1 MNDMKKLILLLCLS
15 AGLPAFAQTDS
26 AVSRKNNYPFDR
38 YFRFNY
44 DNDFFSATD
53 RYYTQGVYIDLVMP
67 VIRHSPFSKVL
78 IRLSKMADNYYG
90 ITLRQDGFT
99 PRSIRYDS
107 LVIGERPYASL
118 FYLSHTLASVNK
130 EKMLKLCTSL
140 DLGIMGPD
148 AKGEEEQ
155 KAIHLALDNIQP
167 LGWENQIANDYV
179 INYNARIEK
188 GLMQKKYYDIS
199 LTGEGRLGTMYTDLA
214 AGGLIR
220 VGFLQ
225 PYYANLGLTKQK
237 DQRKFQCYVFAKGN
251 VKAVGYNATLQGGVF
266 RRNSFYTLPEKD
278 ITRAVATGYLGFV
291 VAYKRLSLE
300 YTKAYISPEF
310 RKGLYH
316 GWGHCAISVCF

>member
-1 MNDMKKLILLLCLS
+1 MKKLLLLLFFSTSLNLS
-15 AGLPAFAQTDS
+15 AQSDS
-26 AVSRKNNYPFDR
+26 AAKQKNQFPSDR

-53 RYYTQGVYIDLVMP
+53 RYYTQGIYIDLVMP

-78 IRLSKMADNYYG
+78 IRLNKKADNYYG

-118 FYLSHTLASVNK
+118 FFVTHTLASVNQ

-140 DLGIMGPD
+140 DLGVMGPD

-155 KAIHLALDNIQP
+155 KAIHKALDNIQP

-188 GLMQKKYYDIS
+188 GLIQKTYFDFS
-199 LTGEGRLGTMYTDLA
+199 LSGEGRLGSMYTDLA
-214 AGGLIR
+214 AGGLLR

-225 PYYANLGLTKQK
+225 PYFANLGLTKQK

-251 VKAVGYNATLQGGVF
+251 IKAVGYNATLQGGVF
-266 RRNSFYTLPEKD
+266 NRNSIHTLPAKD
-278 ITRAVATGYLGFV
+278 ITRVVATGYLGFV

-310 RKGLYH
+310 RNGLFH
-316 GWGHCAISVCF
+316 GWGHCVIAVCF